1 MECWQVVGTSTDLA
15 GVVLAAGLGTRLR
28 PLTLVRPKPLCPV
41 GDRPLVDHAV
51 ERVEAVS
58 AHVAVNVHH
67 GGAQMEAH
75 LARPARRPV
84 HVSIEADDPL
94 GTAGALGKLRGWI
107 DGRAVVV
114 VNGDTWT
121 DAPLAALL
129 DGWDGERCRLLVA
142 GRAASVDRS
151 RPRLAGAVL
160 PWSAVAG
167 LGAEPSGL
175 WEVLWGAEEEAGRL
189 DWVAVPAAF
198 ADCGTPGSYL
208 AANLAATGGRST
220 IGLGA
225 EVAGIVDASVVWPG
239 CTVAPGERLRRAIR
253 YAEGRTVLVR

>member
-1 MECWQVVGTSTDLA
+1 VECWQVVGSGTDLA

-51 ERVEAVS
+51 ERVAGVV
-58 AHVAVNVHH
+58 ADIAVNVHH
-67 GGAQMEAH
+67 GRAQMEAH
-75 LARPARRPV
+75 LAGPARRQV
-84 HVSIEADDPL
+84 HVSIEADEPL
-94 GTAGALGKLRGWI
+94 GTAGALGHLRGWA

-121 DAPLAALL
+121 DAPLGALL
-129 DGWDGERCRLLVA
+129 DGWDGQRCRLLVA
-142 GRAASVDRS
+142 GREAVDRS

-167 LGAEPSGL
+167 LEAEPSGL

-208 AANLAATGGRST
+208 AANLASTGGRSA
-220 IGLGA
+220 IGPGA